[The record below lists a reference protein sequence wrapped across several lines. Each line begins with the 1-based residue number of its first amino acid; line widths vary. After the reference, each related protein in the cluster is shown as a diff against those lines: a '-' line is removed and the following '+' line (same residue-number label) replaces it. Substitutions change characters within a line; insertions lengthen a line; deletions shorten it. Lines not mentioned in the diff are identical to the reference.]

1 MNASTWIFGMRALP
15 DDDGIPMHL
24 VVFLGH
30 EGVIAHELYDEPPSD
45 AQLRALYDE
54 AIDGKDGEAPHAAP
68 KIVRVEDGPT
78 AKRARGLFKRGA
90 RVELDRD
97 AKAAIDEMVDAVVAN
112 AVGTDVFAALPDAW
126 KDELVML
133 GGALDEA
140 APWEKLPAALLRA
153 SIPSLGVEDA
163 HVYLTDRH
171 SVGFLVFASR
181 GDHARFRDAA
191 LSKDA
196 SSAKVP
202 RIAAVELAMVAHG
215 EEDEVLVAN
224 VAVQSAEGNKPAT
237 EADVK
242 LCASLAHLL
251 IAYVEAGPASPEPR
265 ALEVRV
271 RDEHV
276 RGTLT
281 FVG

>member
-24 VVFLGH
+24 VVFLGN

-54 AIDGKDGEAPHAAP
+54 AIDGTDGEAAHAAP

-78 AKRARGLFKRGA
+78 AKRVRALFKRGA
-90 RVELDRD
+90 RVEIDRD
-97 AKAAIDEMVDAVVAN
+97 AKGAIDEMVEAVVAN
-112 AVGTDVFAALPDAW
+112 AVGTDVFAALPEAW
-126 KDELVML
+126 KPELVSL
-133 GGALDEA
+133 GAALEEA
-140 APWEKLPAALLRA
+140 APWEALPAALLRA

-171 SVGFLVFASR
+171 SVGFLVFANAD
-181 GDHARFRDAA
+181 DHARFRDAA

-196 SSAKVP
+196 SAKVP

-215 EEDEVLVAN
+215 EQDEVLVAN
-224 VAVQSAEGNKPAT
+224 VAVQSSEGNEPAT
-237 EADVK
+237 EHDVQ
-242 LCASLAHLL
+242 LCATLSRLL
-251 IAYVEAGPASPEPR
+251 IAYVKEGAPKPEAR
-265 ALEVRV
+265 ALEVTV
-271 RDEHV
+271 RDERV
-276 RGTLT
+276 RATLT